1 MNSDTTCKKWV
12 YAILT
17 ALLAVICGTPLWWNA
32 ESYKLSF
39 TYQAEKENA
48 CQIYYAEQSRPFSA
62 EQSFRVDCKKGKG
75 HVTLLLPARQTQRL
89 RIDFGTAP
97 GKVSIRDIR
106 LKGKETS
113 HLLQDGDFT
122 PKNIKTYR
130 EADSQIDFTSTH
142 KDPQLIYN
150 KLITAKGKRR
160 ISVNW
165 LIALAGGGFY
175 LYFAVMYL
183 VNRPSAALGKQGKLH
198 NVEFLRVYFTFAVMM
213 LHFCTQFRIWTS
225 GSQGVEFFFIL
236 SGYLLVLTY
245 NPKRSLIEYAKQR
258 YIRFVPLIIA
268 GGLLAGGGWRSFED
282 IFLLQSTGL
291 AYATSANTPAWYIAV
306 LFWCSLFYLGLMKH
320 VKSDYLP
327 FVLAVLAFIF
337 CLAII
342 NTPGRHG
349 LFADLLTKRM
359 LRGLACMGIGMLLAC
374 FCKRPAKKSV
384 NSSGELTL
392 YTLAEL
398 GILLYLFFSLLNKEL
413 FLSYWIYQPISHVIL
428 LWLFIRKKGVISRA
442 LDTSIFSVP
451 AKYCLSIYLTH
462 SVFYRTVQTFVK
474 SNYPGWLENNIE
486 LSITLA
492 ILGSCILGIIAY
504 YLIELPC
511 AHYLSNFLKKKPAGN
526 ATA

>member
-1 MNSDTTCKKWV
+1 MSSDTTCKKWV

-198 NVEFLRVYFTFAVMM
+198 NVEFLRV
-213 LHFCTQFRIWTS
+213 
-225 GSQGVEFFFIL
+225 
-236 SGYLLVLTY
+236 
-245 NPKRSLIEYAKQR
+245 
-258 YIRFVPLIIA
+258 
-268 GGLLAGGGWRSFED
+268 
-282 IFLLQSTGL
+282 
-291 AYATSANTPAWYIAV
+291 
-306 LFWCSLFYLGLMKH
+306 
-320 VKSDYLP
+320 
-327 FVLAVLAFIF
+327 
-337 CLAII
+337 
-342 NTPGRHG
+342 
-349 LFADLLTKRM
+349 
-359 LRGLACMGIGMLLAC
+359 
-374 FCKRPAKKSV
+374 
-384 NSSGELTL
+384 
-392 YTLAEL
+392 
-398 GILLYLFFSLLNKEL
+398 
-413 FLSYWIYQPISHVIL
+413 
-428 LWLFIRKKGVISRA
+428 
-442 LDTSIFSVP
+442 
-451 AKYCLSIYLTH
+451 
-462 SVFYRTVQTFVK
+462 
-474 SNYPGWLENNIE
+474 
-486 LSITLA
+486 
-492 ILGSCILGIIAY
+492 
-504 YLIELPC
+504 
-511 AHYLSNFLKKKPAGN
+511 
-526 ATA
+526 